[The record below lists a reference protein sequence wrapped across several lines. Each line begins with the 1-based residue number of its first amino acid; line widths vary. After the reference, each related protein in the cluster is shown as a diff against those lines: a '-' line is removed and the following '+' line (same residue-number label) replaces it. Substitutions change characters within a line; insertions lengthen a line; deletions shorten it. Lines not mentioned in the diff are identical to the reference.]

1 MKEKSRAMIL
11 LSWIHDIL
19 LFEGIY
25 VLAIAIWNIRGQE
38 VIVFLLNGLFMIF
51 PVSLSYIIIYKCRS
65 LWIFLA
71 FSLIMVWGMHTL
83 SGNMITTWLTVF
95 VFLFRFYVK
104 MKQGEIRRKM
114 KEMPNEAGAQEDQE
128 MWEVPT
134 LLDAPRVLYCLFPA
148 GMYLYLLTFGR
159 HGLLYLMLGILASE
173 FCVCLAYCY
182 LESLEGFVK
191 KNIRVANLPAGAMKK
206 IGNAIL
212 LTGITALML
221 FMLPAAI
228 YHKEPLADIR
238 LKPLNME
245 GQMEDL
251 YQGNTEPD
259 YLMEELLRLKSQ
271 AKKTPEWLLMASD
284 LLYIITLIGLIFVV
298 IKLIIIAIRKAMDSF
313 SEDGDGDD
321 EIIFLGKDDNS
332 MTEKRSL
339 WKPGKKEGFRS
350 PERKIRRLY
359 KKLIRRSLKETP
371 YGCETPLELEQ
382 KAGLYR
388 APKQTDAVRYR
399 RANPGQD
406 DADICRIH
414 ELYEKARYSK
424 DTCTQDDARLCGQI
438 LSDFKFSRNHQS

>member
-1 MKEKSRAMIL
+1 MIL

-159 HGLLYLMLGILASE
+159 HGLLYLHILFCKSE
-173 FCVCLAYCY
+173 YTVPLINYKN
-182 LESLEGFVK
+182 ESLARMC
-191 KNIRVANLPAGAMKK
+191 INL
-206 IGNAIL
+206 L
-212 LTGITALML
+212 
-221 FMLPAAI
+221 
-228 YHKEPLADIR
+228 
-238 LKPLNME
+238 
-245 GQMEDL
+245 
-251 YQGNTEPD
+251 
-259 YLMEELLRLKSQ
+259 
-271 AKKTPEWLLMASD
+271 
-284 LLYIITLIGLIFVV
+284 
-298 IKLIIIAIRKAMDSF
+298 
-313 SEDGDGDD
+313 
-321 EIIFLGKDDNS
+321 
-332 MTEKRSL
+332 
-339 WKPGKKEGFRS
+339 
-350 PERKIRRLY
+350 
-359 KKLIRRSLKETP
+359 
-371 YGCETPLELEQ
+371 
-382 KAGLYR
+382 
-388 APKQTDAVRYR
+388 
-399 RANPGQD
+399 
-406 DADICRIH
+406 
-414 ELYEKARYSK
+414 
-424 DTCTQDDARLCGQI
+424 
-438 LSDFKFSRNHQS
+438 

>member
-1 MKEKSRAMIL
+1 MKEKSRALIL

-25 VLAIAIWNIRGQE
+25 VLAIAVWNIQGQE
-38 VIVFLLNGLFMIF
+38 VIIFLLNGLFMIF
-51 PVSLSYIIIYKCRS
+51 PISLSYIVIYKCRS

-71 FSLIMVWGMHTL
+71 FSLIMTWGMHTL
-83 SGNMITTWLTVF
+83 SGNIITSWLTVF

-114 KEMPNEAGAQEDQE
+114 KEMPNQACAQEEKE

-134 LLDAPRVLYCLFPA
+134 LLDAPRIPYCLFLA
-148 GMYLYLLTFGR
+148 GMYLYLLTLDR
-159 HGLLYLMLGILASE
+159 RGLLYLMLGLLASE

-212 LTGITALML
+212 LTGLAALVL

-238 LKPLNME
+238 LNPLNLE
-245 GQMEDL
+245 GQMADL
-251 YQGNTEPD
+251 YQENTEPD
-259 YLMEELLRLKSQ
+259 YMMEELLRLKSQ
-271 AKKTPEWLLMASD
+271 AKKTPGWLLMVSD
-284 LLYIITLIGLIFVV
+284 LLYIITLTGLIFVV
-298 IKLIIIAIRKAMDSF
+298 IKLIIIGIRKAMDSF
-313 SEDGDGDD
+313 SEDGDD
-321 EIIFLGKDDNS
+321 EIVFLGKEDNI

-339 WKPGKKEGFRS
+339 RKPGKKEGFRS

-382 KAGLYR
+382 KAGLY
-388 APKQTDAVRYR
+388 PT
-399 RANPGQD
+399 NPEKT

-414 ELYEKARYSK
+414 ELYEKARYGK
-424 DTCTQDDARLCGQI
+424 DACTQEEARQFGKIVVSQ
-438 LSDFKFSRNHQS
+438 KG